1 MSIADNLKKI
11 EEKITKAAEISGR
24 KREDVLLLAVSKT
37 VDVPRIKEAVNL
49 GLVDLGEVWGNRK
62 CKMASDRPFTD
73 K

>member
-1 MSIADNLKKI
+1 MSIADNLKEI

-49 GLVDLGEVWGNRK
+49 GIVDLGENN
-62 CKMASDRPFTD
+62 PQ
-73 K
+73 

>member
-49 GLVDLGEVWGNRK
+49 GLVDLGENKPQEINWKYEEIEDGIR
-62 CKMASDRPFTD
+62 
-73 K
+73 